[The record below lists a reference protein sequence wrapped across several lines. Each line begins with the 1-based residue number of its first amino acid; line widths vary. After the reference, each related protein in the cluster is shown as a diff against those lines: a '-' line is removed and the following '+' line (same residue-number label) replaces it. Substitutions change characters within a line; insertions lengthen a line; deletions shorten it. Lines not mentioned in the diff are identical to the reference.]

1 MADLDYSALCEDGLK
16 MYRRFFLSVN
26 AKKRKLRRLGENEFR
41 VCDFDLT
48 GLDRFWSIGIWSK
61 DPTVALMALSYLRKI
76 YENVSL
82 KLIDVVSEE
91 RGKFILK
98 CMGYILDAKQVLLS
112 STSSDEEKAFAKE
125 RMGRSASLVTSI
137 ITKDNKTRPSESIHE
152 LRFKEAI
159 WRLEKKNAPKNDEA
173 EGTQEAMD
181 ALRESDDKEKKLLDD
196 FQGPVSFRPAD
207 LVSEKFFDELFGILP
222 VVSMQDQIWG
232 MLMSLPTNVD
242 VLKAVEELTKEGDQ
256 FLFVKQVE
264 DAPENQSI
272 FRLLYLMQ
280 VIRSLL
286 ESEEWLGSF
295 IEAGGLTYLV
305 DIFSNKDLLGGPNG
319 DFGKQTMSHL
329 VDTLNQLFSS
339 GKLDQEKLIS
349 CLSNNFV
356 LRLMGQI
363 SELAVK
369 PPEEKKSKI
378 EVLKIEEPETGT
390 KKGTR
395 IANCHYSAKEHVLS
409 FDVEGSEHYQVSCYC
424 VDYNTDRRIQKMV
437 AWLGDDK
444 KDKEEFGNFQNTE
457 NASNVITLKGPS
469 FHNGQWVVW
478 DVHGAGRF
486 NITIA
491 SESGPNWV
499 LSSFL
504 LDKSPNPDAPA
515 SPFPTLLEIDSQS
528 QGKWRGKYG
537 SCGGVLLGVKDFKV
551 PAQPGIVAPFPRL
564 EAFDTKKCDRYE
576 WINSLTSDPRAMQQA
591 PTVDEIDAEVDDET
605 EVTPLPTAKEVTRVK
620 MEGGEHARSTE
631 TSRSLLSL
639 LVASSLDRDDLLNAV
654 VTYPELKEWLF
665 TCLIQCDDQKLR
677 ESVVEG
683 IERLCSKSSCND
695 CFLDCLLGF
704 LKEVEKEQAAL
715 AESHEEEGSPKCFTE
730 YFSLLLCLLKR
741 REGRNS
747 EEVLGDVYR
756 MLRNHVTL
764 EEDDKSDTD
773 TVLLGYLE
781 LVAFLLEGNYRF
793 VESQDVVRDI
803 FHDCL
808 FGVQESRHAPKI
820 PKCRTKATREA
831 GYNLLV
837 VATKQAPCV
846 HTKVMGLLSDQLA
859 KSTLP
864 VDWNIDVFEKSTEE
878 RTERTRYVGLKN
890 QGCTC
895 YLNSLI
901 QQLFIIPSLRN
912 DIMNVQVPQDK
923 DNIMYQLQ
931 SLFAYM
937 QESRAKYVDTID
949 FCRTVKLMGQP
960 IVMSRQEDANEF
972 FNSLADQVE
981 PYLKGTPQEH
991 LFKDTFGGKIMSQI
1005 ISQECPHQSESPQDF
1020 LTISLKVQS
1029 KRDIYES
1036 LDFYVQA
1043 DMLDGDNKWKCE
1055 ACNKHVAAKK
1065 RACIQHL
1072 PNTLA
1077 LHLIRFEFDY
1087 QTFNEVKVND
1097 RFEFPIATTLNMKP
1111 YTKEGIAAAEGGPVE
1126 DEMIRSDD
1134 YYEYELVG
1142 VLIHSGTAHSG
1153 HYYSYIR
1160 ERVTED
1166 GSDPR
1171 WFEFNDRDVTEF
1183 RRENLENQAFGGK
1196 FNESYGTEK
1205 SYSGYMLFYERKNTY
1220 EPNKYSVQ
1228 PLHMGS
1234 VALDVSQE
1242 KTVEPAILDT
1252 IWKDGLTRFHQKLL
1266 MTAPTFEFIWSTV
1279 SLLPPFEP
1287 VLDYEKGLDEEDFTV
1302 QVMCFATKFLMDVL
1316 SHCMDN
1322 IKIID
1327 KIKHLTTLYEK
1338 HAPMA
1343 GWLLSQMACPDN
1355 VWMKN
1360 TLSFCHENDM
1370 RTAFAEL
1377 MCTCIKLIAPYEQ
1390 KYYFEREPVLP
1401 GTAAIAEEAAP
1412 SAPADKGKGKEE
1424 ADEKEPPMQPKS
1436 VVVRFINR
1444 LTALL
1449 TAAAD
1454 KASRTIQQMLYVL
1467 LIFARVG
1474 SQEKQILMNKNAV
1487 NDLIA
1492 LFELYRH
1499 SISGGNLPTD
1509 RFVYLIELL
1518 GELVCGCDNPAHLE
1532 HQGEEGVPAPTGMKL
1547 REENLKKL
1555 FDRAFL
1561 ISVLR
1566 QSYLVG
1572 PMTPIFKHWVWGQ
1585 TETSNSVIRGICYVM
1600 DSLYKGREAVVE
1612 LIFELLELRD
1622 PGYEERIRLTATL
1635 LVFFFFFFFSSSFSH
1650 FSNPFLFNR
1659 SILCAQTTVL
1669 KTSAMLSPTLSSLF
1683 AKINPLL
1690 ESTLSPAGD
1699 YLN

>member
-1 MADLDYSALCEDGLK
+1 MKGNQE
-16 MYRRFFLSVN
+16 R
-26 AKKRKLRRLGENEFR
+26 
-41 VCDFDLT
+41 
-48 GLDRFWSIGIWSK
+48 
-61 DPTVALMALSYLRKI
+61 
-76 YENVSL
+76 
-82 KLIDVVSEE
+82 E
-91 RGKFILK
+91 RGVERGGEGKRGKVKGKIEK
-98 CMGYILDAKQVLLS
+98 EQI
-112 STSSDEEKAFAKE
+112 EEKE
-125 RMGRSASLVTSI
+125 
-137 ITKDNKTRPSESIHE
+137 
-152 LRFKEAI
+152 
-159 WRLEKKNAPKNDEA
+159 EKKKVEELANQPMA
-173 EGTQEAMD
+173 
-181 ALRESDDKEKKLLDD
+181 
-196 FQGPVSFRPAD
+196 FRPAD
-207 LVSEKFFDELFGILP
+207 LISEKFFDELFGILP
-222 VVSMQDQIWG
+222 VVSMQDQIWE

-242 VLKAVEELTKEGDQ
+242 VLRAVKELVKEGDQ

-264 DAPENQSI
+264 DADENQSI

-286 ESEEWLGSF
+286 ESEEWLGAF
-295 IEAGGLTYLV
+295 IDTGGLNYLV
-305 DIFSNKDLLGGPNG
+305 DIFSNKDLLGGSNG
-319 DFGKQTMSHL
+319 EYGKQTMSHL

-339 GKLDQEKLIS
+339 GKLDHDKLIS

-369 PPEEKKSKI
+369 PPEEKKSKV
-378 EVLKIEEPETGT
+378 EVLKIEEPETST

-395 IANCHYSAKEHVLS
+395 IANCHYSAKEFVLS
-409 FDVEGSEHYQVSCYC
+409 FDVEGAEHYQVACYC

-444 KDKEEFGNFQNTE
+444 KDKDELGTFQKHE
-457 NASNVITLKGPS
+457 NSDHLITLKGPA

-478 DVHGAGRF
+478 DAHGPGRF

-504 LDKSPNPDAPA
+504 LDKSPNPDAEI
-515 SPFPTLLEIDSQS
+515 SPFPTLLEIDSES

-537 SCGGVLLGVKDFKV
+537 ACGGVLLGVKDFKV
-551 PAQPGIVAPFPRL
+551 PVQPGIVGPSPRL
-564 EAFDTKKCDRYE
+564 QGFDTKKCDRYE
-576 WINSLTSDPRAMQQA
+576 WINSLTSDARAMQQA
-591 PTVDEIDAEVDDET
+591 PTLDEIDGEVDDET
-605 EVTPLPTAKEVTRVK
+605 EVTPLPSAKEVTRMK
-620 MEGGEHARSTE
+620 IEGGESARSTE

-639 LVASSLDRDDLLNAV
+639 LVASSLDREDLLNAV
-654 VTYPELKEWLF
+654 VTYPNLKEWLF

-677 ESVVEG
+677 QSVVEG
-683 IERLCSKSSCND
+683 IESLCSAKSSCND
-695 CFLDCLLGF
+695 CFLECLLGF
-704 LKEVEKEQAAL
+704 LVEVEKEQSKPV
-715 AESHEEEGSPKCFTE
+715 EPSEKEGDVSPKCFTE
-730 YFSLLLCLLKR
+730 YFCLLLSLLKKG
-741 REGRNS
+741 EGKNN
-747 EEVLGDVYR
+747 EQVLQQVYR
-756 MLRNHVTL
+756 MLQNHETL

-773 TVLLGYLE
+773 TVLLGYLQ
-781 LVAFLLEGNYRF
+781 LVAFLLEGNSKF
-793 VESQDVVRDI
+793 VQSQDVVRDV

-808 FGVQESRHAPKI
+808 FGVQENRHAPKI
-820 PKCRTKATREA
+820 PKCRTRETREA
-831 GYNLLV
+831 GYNLLC
-837 VATKQAPCV
+837 VATKQAHCV
-846 HTKVMGLLSDQLA
+846 HTKVMELLNEQLE

-895 YLNSLI
+895 YLNSLV

-912 DIMNVQVPQDK
+912 DIMNVTVPQDK

-937 QESRAKYVDTID
+937 QESRVKYVDTID

-981 PYLKGTPQEH
+981 PFLKGTPQEH
-991 LFKDTFGGKIMSQI
+991 LFKDTFGGKIISQI
-1005 ISQECPHQSESPQDF
+1005 KSTECNCQSESPQDF

-1087 QTFNEVKVND
+1087 QTFQEVKVND
-1097 RFEFPIATTLNMKP
+1097 RFEFPITTTLNMKP
-1111 YTKEGIAAAEGGPVE
+1111 YTKEGIAEAEGVPLEEGT
-1126 DEMIRSDD
+1126 IRSDD

-1142 VLIHSGTAHSG
+1142 CLIHSGTAHSG

-1160 ERVTED
+1160 ERITDD

-1196 FNESYGTEK
+1196 FNESYGSEK
-1205 SYSGYMLFYERKNTY
+1205 SYSAYMLFYERKNTY
-1220 EPNKYSVQ
+1220 EPNKYSDV

-1234 VALDVSQE
+1234 VALDVSHE

-1279 SLLPPFEP
+1279 SLIPPFEP
-1287 VLDYEKGLDEEDFTV
+1287 VLDYEKGLDEDDFTV
-1302 QVMCFATKFLMDVL
+1302 RVMCFATKFLMDVL

-1322 IKIID
+1322 LKIID
-1327 KIKHLTTLYEK
+1327 KIKYLTTLYEK

-1343 GWLLSQMACPDN
+1343 GWLLNQMACPDN
-1355 VWMKN
+1355 TWMKN
-1360 TLSFCHENDM
+1360 TLSFCLDNDM

-1390 KYYFEREPVLP
+1390 KYYFEREPVQP
-1401 GTAAIAEEAAP
+1401 GTAAIVEDEPAEK
-1412 SAPADKGKGKEE
+1412 DKEKEKEKDGDKDKGKEE
-1424 ADEKEPPMQPKS
+1424 AEGGSEEKEPPMQPKS

-1487 NDLIA
+1487 SDLIS

-1499 SISGGNLPTD
+1499 AISQQGSGQQPTD

-1518 GELVCGCDNPAHLE
+1518 AELVVGCDNPAHAN
-1532 HQGEEGVPAPTGMKL
+1532 HQGEEGVPAPTGMEL

-1555 FDRAFL
+1555 FDRSFL
-1561 ISVLR
+1561 IAVLR
-1566 QSYLVG
+1566 QPYLVA

-1585 TETSNSVIRGICYVM
+1585 SETSSSVIRGICYVM
-1600 DSLYKGREAVVE
+1600 DSLYKGREAIVQ
-1612 LIFELLELRD
+1612 LIFELLALRD
-1622 PGYEERIRLTATL
+1622 PGFEERIKLTATL
-1635 LVFFFFFFFSSSFSH
+1635 LINLVRTNNRLENFR
-1650 FSNPFLFNR
+1650 NPFTDLVFSICKEQPIAREHIIKTGGLFDLVEKFPEVDKFVSLNH
-1659 SILCAQTTVL
+1659 
-1669 KTSAMLSPTLSSLF
+1669 KEEYEAMLSERVMKGEGEEGEEGEEGGTVPRGLYNNLF
-1683 AKINPLL
+1683 R
-1690 ESTLSPAGD
+1690 
-1699 YLN
+1699 